1 MERFMIFLRTEN
13 GSEKVDDWEL
23 ITSRPNFVAKI
34 AKGDHQF
41 EEIIGYYKFKEEIHC
56 GLTGCN
62 QPHQMG
68 YIVKTS
74 RGIETNI
81 GNKCGKNEFGVEFGE
96 NVLSFNKFMEIET
109 NREIISTAKDKC
121 DAWKKNIEAL
131 RSVKPTIDYL
141 SFAIEKSK
149 NSNFSGR
156 LGAAEIRLLEKN
168 QSGFVTLS
176 EVETDKKTRT
186 ILFAMNKHMRDS
198 GEATSEYDMGK
209 VSFTH
214 VLLPENNLR
223 NLFVSISE
231 DIKKIRTIDLSTAP
245 SPEIAETARIAARI
259 EERIKQL
266 KNLKHQAGKFLTK
279 KNLLPI
285 ANKIKYSSTAEEI
298 ELKNFMGFLGWLK

>member
-1 MERFMIFLRTEN
+1 MIFLRTEN
-13 GSEKVDDWEL
+13 GSQKVEDWEV

-74 RGIETNI
+74 SGIETNI

-96 NVLSFNKFMEIET
+96 NVLSFNKFMQLET
-109 NREIISTAKDKC
+109 NREIILTAKDRC
-121 DAWKKNIEAL
+121 DIWQKNIETL
-131 RSVKPTIDYL
+131 RNIKPTIDHL

-156 LGAAEIRLLEKN
+156 LGAAEMRLLEKS
-168 QSGFVTLS
+168 QTSIVTLS

-186 ILFAMNKHMRDS
+186 ILFAMNKHMRES
-198 GEATSEYDMGK
+198 GEATNEYEMGK

-214 VLLPENNLR
+214 VLLPENDLR
-223 NLFVSISE
+223 NLYVSINE
-231 DIKKIRTIDLSTAP
+231 DLKKIRNLDIQTAP
-245 SPEIAETARIAARI
+245 SPELSEIARISSTI

-266 KNLKHQAGKFLTK
+266 KNLKHQASKFLTK
-279 KNLLPI
+279 KNL
-285 ANKIKYSSTAEEI
+285 
-298 ELKNFMGFLGWLK
+298 F

>member
-1 MERFMIFLRTEN
+1 MIFLRTEN
-13 GSEKVDDWEL
+13 GSQKVEDWEV

-74 RGIETNI
+74 SGIETNI

-96 NVLSFNKFMEIET
+96 NVLSFNKFMQLET
-109 NREIISTAKDKC
+109 NREIILTAKDRC
-121 DAWKKNIEAL
+121 DIWQKNIETL
-131 RSVKPTIDYL
+131 RNIKPTIDHL

-156 LGAAEIRLLEKN
+156 LGAAEMRLLEKS
-168 QSGFVTLS
+168 QTSIVTLS

-186 ILFAMNKHMRDS
+186 ILFAMNKHMRES
-198 GEATSEYDMGK
+198 GEATNEYEMGK

-214 VLLPENNLR
+214 VLLPENDLR
-223 NLFVSISE
+223 NLYVSINE
-231 DIKKIRTIDLSTAP
+231 DLKKIRNLDIQTAP
-245 SPEIAETARIAARI
+245 SPELSEIARISSTI

-266 KNLKHQAGKFLTK
+266 KNLKHQASKFLTK
-279 KNLLPI
+279 KNLFPI

-298 ELKNFMGFLGWLK
+298 DLQNFISFLNW

>member
-1 MERFMIFLRTEN
+1 MIFLRTEN

-231 DIKKIRTIDLSTAP
+231 DIKKIRTID
-245 SPEIAETARIAARI
+245 
-259 EERIKQL
+259 
-266 KNLKHQAGKFLTK
+266 
-279 KNLLPI
+279 
-285 ANKIKYSSTAEEI
+285 
-298 ELKNFMGFLGWLK
+298 